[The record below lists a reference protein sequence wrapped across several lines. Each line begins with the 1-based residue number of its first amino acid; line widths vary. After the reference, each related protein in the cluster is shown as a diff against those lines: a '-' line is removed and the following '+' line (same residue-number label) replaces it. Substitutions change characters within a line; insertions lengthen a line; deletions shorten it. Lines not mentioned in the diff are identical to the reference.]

1 MTFAVANHVPAW
13 LIHPDDQKRL
23 PNPVATALIEAA
35 AKRHAAQKEA
45 EK

>member
-1 MTFAVANHVPAW
+1 MTFAAPNLIPAW
-13 LIHPDDQKRL
+13 LTHPDDQKRL

-35 AKRHAAQKEA
+35 AKLKEA

>member
-1 MTFAVANHVPAW
+1 MTFAIKNIIPEW
-13 LIHPDDQKRL
+13 LIHPDDQQRL

-35 AKRHAAQKEA
+35 AKRKEA